1 MPIILITAT
10 KPMPPFTPMTMQA
23 WAQMHQEFAEK
34 IPGIEHIVTDK
45 STHMVPL
52 DQPELVVSAIR

>member
-1 MPIILITAT
+1 
-10 KPMPPFTPMTMQA
+10 MPPFTPMTMQA